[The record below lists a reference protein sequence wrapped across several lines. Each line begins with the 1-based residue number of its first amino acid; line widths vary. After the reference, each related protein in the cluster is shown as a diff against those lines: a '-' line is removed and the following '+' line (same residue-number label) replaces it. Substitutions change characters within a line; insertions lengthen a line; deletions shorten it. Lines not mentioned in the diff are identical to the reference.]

1 MLEVLDGAPGA
12 SQRIG
17 VVVHP
22 VRDIAGPLLA
32 VREWAT
38 THGVDLVQLRVAGAH
53 QQVAEPGE
61 ISDCDLIVSIGGDGT
76 TLAAVR
82 AASKVDRP
90 VLGVACGSLGALTA
104 VSAEGVSDALG
115 RLHRRDWVPRPLPA
129 LIVARPGDAAD
140 LFAINDIAVVRAGG
154 GQLRLAASVD
164 GVLFGRVA
172 GDGCIV
178 STPMGSSA
186 YTIAAGG
193 PLLAPGA
200 VAFVLTPLPAHG
212 GSCPPLVMGVE
223 STLQLEAV
231 GGHGGARL
239 EVDGQVVDTEVGSM
253 TIRFRPGVATLVS
266 FDGQEPLL
274 AGLRRRA
281 IITDSPR
288 IVADDANS

>member
-1 MLEVLDGAPGA
+1 MDV
-12 SQRIG
+12 
-17 VVVHP
+17 
-22 VRDIAGPLLA
+22 
-32 VREWAT
+32 
-38 THGVDLVQLRVAGAH
+38 VQLRVRGAH
-53 QQVAEPGE
+53 QQVAEPGD

-76 TLAAVR
+76 TLAAAR
-82 AASKVDRP
+82 AAAKVDRP

-104 VSAEGVSDALG
+104 VSTEGVSDALE
-115 RLHRRDWVPRPLPA
+115 RFKRRDWVPRPLPA

-140 LFAINDIAVVRAGG
+140 LFAINDIAIVRAGG
-154 GQLRLAASVD
+154 GQLRVAASVD
-164 GVLFGRVA
+164 GVLFGRLA

-193 PLLAPGA
+193 PLLAPGT
-200 VAFVLTPLPAHG
+200 VAFVLTPLPTHG
-212 GSCPPLVMGVE
+212 GSCPPLVMGVD

-253 TIRFRPGVATLVS
+253 TISFRPGVATLVA
-266 FDGQEPLL
+266 FDDQEPML

-288 IVADDANS
+288 IVADDVNP